1 MSTLSS
7 SCCRNSELFNTLLD
21 WENSAARNQPH
32 VPRTSASVQ
41 VQKVKVLVI
50 YTGGTIGMMPQSNG
64 LAPQAKAL
72 VKALR
77 KMSCLHDEN
86 YAQEI
91 KLYDSSDSSENTLVL
106 PLSKSNKRVIYT
118 IIEYSPL
125 LDSCNMTTDE
135 WIKITIDIKK
145 NYQRYSGFVI
155 LHGTDTM
162 AYTAAALS
170 FLCENQGKPII
181 LTGSQV
187 PIYETRNDGH
197 DNLLGAL
204 LIAGQ
209 YPIPEV
215 CLYFQGKLYRGNRV
229 TKVDAESYMG
239 FSSPNVQPLAEV
251 EAKIKVNWDIVWRP
265 KTTKEFRVQT
275 NMNRNVGLM
284 KLYPGIT
291 PATVRAF
298 LQPPM
303 EGIVLETYGT
313 GNAPDNCP
321 EVLDE
326 FKNAIDRGML
336 MINCTQCLR
345 GSVSQT
351 YATGM
356 VLTDLGI
363 IPGCDMRPEA
373 ALIKLSYVLGKTE
386 LSIQE
391 KKKMFSEN
399 LRGELSTMI
408 PLQDQQFIQDI
419 TKSLASRRKEE
430 QEAIR
435 DVLTTLSACV
445 AAKAG
450 DVGALEAILDMGG
463 SLCNED
469 HDGQTPLHVAVCEGH
484 VEVVKFLLSHGVTFC
499 DRDHL
504 AADDDMKT
512 LMSWHLAGYDLDQW
526 SYGGQHPPGI

>member
-1 MSTLSS
+1 
-7 SCCRNSELFNTLLD
+7 
-21 WENSAARNQPH
+21 
-32 VPRTSASVQ
+32 
-41 VQKVKVLVI
+41 
-50 YTGGTIGMMPQSNG
+50 
-64 LAPQAKAL
+64 
-72 VKALR
+72 
-77 KMSCLHDEN
+77 MSCLHDEN

-91 KLYDSSDSSENTLVL
+91 KLYDCCDSSENTLVL
-106 PLSKSNKRVIYT
+106 PLSKLNKRVIYT

-135 WIKITIDIKK
+135 WIKIAIDIKK
-145 NYQRYSGFVI
+145 NYKRYNGFVI

-170 FLCENQGKPII
+170 FMCENQGKPII

-187 PIYETRNDGH
+187 PIYEMRNDGH

-239 FSSPNVQPLAEV
+239 FSSPNMRPLAEAEV
-251 EAKIKVNWDIVWRP
+251 KIKVNWDIVWRP
-265 KTTKEFRVQT
+265 KTAKEFRVQT
-275 NMNRNVGLM
+275 NMNQNVGLM
-284 KLYPGIT
+284 KLYPGFT
-291 PATVRAF
+291 CATVRAF

-313 GNAPDNCP
+313 GNAPDNFP
-321 EVLDE
+321 KILEE
-326 FKNAIDRGML
+326 FKNAIDHGML

-345 GSVSQT
+345 GSVSPT

-356 VLTDLGI
+356 VLTELGI
-363 IPGCDMRPEA
+363 IPGCDMTPEA

-391 KKKMFSEN
+391 KKKMLSEN
-399 LRGELSTMI
+399 LRGELGTMI
-408 PLQDQQFIQDI
+408 PLQDKQFIQDNA
-419 TKSLASRRKEE
+419 KSLAARRKEE

-435 DVLTTLSACV
+435 DVLTTSSACV

-450 DVGALEAILDMGG
+450 DVDALEAILDMGG
-463 SLCNED
+463 NLCSED
-469 HDGQTPLHVAVCEGH
+469 YDGQTPLHVAVCEGH
-484 VEVVKFLLSHGVTFC
+484 LDVVKFLLSHGVTFC
-499 DRDHL
+499 DRDRM
-504 AADDDMKT
+504 AADGDMKT
-512 LMSWHLAGYDLDQW
+512 LMAWHLAGWDLDQW
-526 SYGGQHPPGI
+526 SYDGQHPPGI